1 MKPFTRGLFSK
12 KIAKGQTQP
21 ELRNRVFLG
30 NTRALG
36 LNTDKKPSFS
46 TLVRLSYAILSCSLT
61 GVMSFDLALS
71 ASASS
76 EWVEQNTGRTQL
88 SQNQPVTPLSAVV
101 EEIEGIVTYGPSQTP
116 VSQGQRLGA
125 GESQLLTGNNSSV
138 RLHIPQLGSVE
149 VSENTALRIKTLSTG
164 RTSLFVSKGQVRL
177 SVGTGVLNQGQQKV
191 GASSAISMQETNIS
205 GNRPLESGQK
215 LLLAQQNA
223 NGNYPVD
230 IETPAGV
237 AGVQGTSFGVN
248 VGPDGK
254 TGVSSIQGNVDAIA
268 QGRRVPVRSGQ
279 YVVIPPGQ
287 APISP
292 QTIPPRAKLKVL
304 SVRRVGAKA
313 IRVMGKIDP
322 LDILFINGQAIQ
334 TDAEGNFMAIVER
347 PLNRRLR
354 FVVRGPEVRETAYEI
369 AVL

>member
-1 MKPFTRGLFSK
+1 MALFSS
-12 KIAKGQTQP
+12 G
-21 ELRNRVFLG
+21 F
-30 NTRALG
+30 
-36 LNTDKKPSFS
+36 FS
-46 TLVRLSYAILSCSLT
+46 KRIAILSSLL
-61 GVMSFDLALS
+61 VALVAYDLALS
-71 ASASS
+71 ARAKS
-76 EWVEQNTGRTQL
+76 ELAEEKSEISQL
-88 SQNQPVTPLSAVV
+88 SQNQIVTPLSAVV

-138 RLHIPQLGSVE
+138 RLYIPELGSVE

-177 SVGTGVLNQGQQKV
+177 SVGTGVAKQGEQKV
-191 GASSAISMQETNIS
+191 GTSSAISI
-205 GNRPLESGQK
+205 NRPLQSGQK

-254 TGVSSIQGNVDAIA
+254 TGVSSIKGNVDAIA

-279 YVVIPPGQ
+279 YVVISPGQ

-334 TDAEGNFMAIVER
+334 TDAEGNFTAIVER
-347 PLNRRLR
+347 PLNRRLK
-354 FVVRGPEVRETAYEI
+354 FVVRGPEVRETSYEI